1 MMLNNLSEKDILNV
15 FLESDTDE
23 EEDCLIID
31 EKVSLS
37 RKDSCKSIDDLNNLD
52 EETCFEEDSEQFE
65 SQIET
70 NPRCINIYSKSN
82 VDLASI
88 FPPAD
93 SEEIQRGYMVRQIG
107 DNLDP
112 RNICLDCGKHYARC
126 TVISH
131 RKLHLGVN
139 LYICE
144 FCQKKYSV
152 KREFDNHVRTHTRER
167 HFTCPRCMQ
176 RFGTNSGLRA
186 HICPRN
192 YSQNVVTKI
201 NQCVNTTSKNVV
213 DLTSIFPPAD
223 SEETQRGFMVRQIGE
238 KLDPR
243 YICLDCGNHYS
254 HKGDIY
260 NHRIL
265 KFRKNQSTTETNL
278 KGVNIS
284 KKNKNVV
291 DLTCIFPPAN
301 FKEAKKGYM
310 ARQIQ
315 KGENLEKRLI
325 CLDCGKHF
333 AKNIYTHR
341 KLHLGKNLYTCEFC
355 QKRFAVK
362 QHYEDHVRT
371 HTGERPFT
379 CSRCGFGFTSSR
391 ALGHHKKRCL
401 VVVELGVMK

>member
-1 MMLNNLSEKDILNV
+1 MMLNNLSEKDIMDV

-37 RKDSCKSIDDLNNLD
+37 KKDSCKIVDDLNNLD

-70 NPRCINIYSKSN
+70 SPKSINIYSKSV
-82 VDLASI
+82 VDLTSI
-88 FPPAD
+88 FPP
-93 SEEIQRGYMVRQIG
+93 Q
-107 DNLDP
+107 
-112 RNICLDCGKHYARC
+112 
-126 TVISH
+126 VISH
-131 RKLHLGVN
+131 QKLHLGVN
-139 LYICE
+139 LYMCE

-152 KREFDNHVRTHTRER
+152 KREFEDHVRTHTRER

-223 SEETQRGFMVRQIGE
+223 SEETQRGYMVRQIGE
-238 KLDPR
+238 NLDPR

-284 KKNKNVV
+284 KKNKNAV

-355 QKRFAVK
+355 QKKFAVK

-379 CSRCGFGFTSSR
+379 CPRCGLGFISSR
-391 ALGHHKKRCL
+391 ALGYHQKRCL

>member
-1 MMLNNLSEKDILNV
+1 MLNNLSEKDIMDV

-37 RKDSCKSIDDLNNLD
+37 KKDSCKIVDDLNNLD

-70 NPRCINIYSKSN
+70 SPKSINIYSKSV
-82 VDLASI
+82 VDLTSI
-88 FPPAD
+88 FPP
-93 SEEIQRGYMVRQIG
+93 Q
-107 DNLDP
+107 
-112 RNICLDCGKHYARC
+112 
-126 TVISH
+126 VISH
-131 RKLHLGVN
+131 QKLHLGVN
-139 LYICE
+139 LYMCE

-284 KKNKNVV
+284 KKNKNAV

-310 ARQIQ
+310 VRQIQ
-315 KGENLEKRLI
+315 KGGNLEKRLI

-355 QKRFAVK
+355 QKKFAVK